1 MSEGKN
7 NTVMLTIIGIATLL
21 IAVVGATF
29 AYFSATLT
37 GTDSEKEY
45 TVRSATVGTQFNGGA
60 DITATG
66 IYPKAEAWGTKT
78 FSIKTTSTKGVS
90 TKYRISLVIDDNDTT
105 ADATISDGAG
115 HVKRFQ
121 ANALS
126 YTLTATED
134 KAATEGTMPTATET
148 KIADPSQDIVFGTA
162 TIYGN
167 DAQEVTQTYTLSM
180 FFKNTNEDQ
189 NANQGAQFK
198 AHISISEIT
207 PKN

>member
-37 GTDSEKEY
+37 GTDNEKEY
-45 TVRSATVGTQFNGGA
+45 TVKSATVGTQFNGGT

-90 TKYRISLVIDDNDTT
+90 TKYRITLVIDDNDTT

-115 HVKRFQ
+115 HIKRFQ

-126 YTLTATED
+126 YTLTAIEAN
-134 KAATEGTMPTATET
+134 AATEGTMPTATET
-148 KIADPSQDIVFGTA
+148 QIADPSKDIVFGEA

-180 FFKNTNEDQ
+180 FFKDTGTDQ

-207 PKN
+207 Q

>member
-45 TVRSATVGTQFNGGA
+45 TVRSATVGTEFNGGDQIA
-60 DITATG
+60 AAG
-66 IYPKAEAWGTKT
+66 IYPKEEAWGTKT
-78 FSIKTTSTKGVS
+78 FSIKTTATKGVS
-90 TKYRISLVIDDNDTT
+90 TKYKITLVIDDNDTT

-121 ANALS
+121 ENALS
-126 YTLTATED
+126 YTLTATEAN
-134 KAATEGTMPTATET
+134 AATEGTMPTATET
-148 KIADPSQDIVFGTA
+148 KIADPSTDIVFGEA

-167 DAQEVTQTYTLSM
+167 DKQEVTQTYTLSM
-180 FFKNTNEDQ
+180 FFKDTGEDQ

-198 AHISISEIT
+198 GHIAITEIT
-207 PKN
+207 Q

>member
-29 AYFSATLT
+29 AYFSAQLT
-37 GTDSEKEY
+37 GSDTEY
-45 TVRSATVGTQFNGGA
+45 TVKSATVGTQFNGGP

-66 IYPKAEAWGTKT
+66 IYPKAEAWGTKEFT
-78 FSIKTTSTKGVS
+78 IKTTSSIGVATNYS
-90 TKYRISLVIDDNDTT
+90 ITLVIDDNDTT

-115 HVKRFQ
+115 HIKRFQ
-121 ANALS
+121 PDALS
-126 YTLTATED
+126 YKLTATEANAST
-134 KAATEGTMPTATET
+134 KGTMPTANET
-148 KIADPSQDIVFGTA
+148 KIADPSQNIVFGEA

-180 FFKNTNEDQ
+180 FFKDTGQDQ

-198 AHISISEIT
+198 AHIEIT
-207 PKN
+207 EITQ

>member
-37 GTDSEKEY
+37 GTNNEKEY
-45 TVRSATVGTQFNGGA
+45 TVRSATVGTEFNGGV

-66 IYPKAEAWGTKT
+66 IYPKEEAWGTKT
-78 FSIKTTSTKGVS
+78 FSIKTTSTKGLS

-105 ADATISDGAG
+105 ADTTISDGAG
-115 HVKRFQ
+115 HVKRFE

-126 YTLTATED
+126 YTLTATE
-134 KAATEGTMPTATET
+134 KNASTAGTMPTTAAET
-148 KIADPSQDIVFGTA
+148 KIADPSKDIVFGEA

-167 DAQEVTQTYTLSM
+167 DAVEVTQTYTLSM
-180 FFKNTNEDQ
+180 FFKDTGTDQ

-198 AHISISEIT
+198 AHIAISEIT
-207 PKN
+207 Q

>member
-29 AYFSATLT
+29 AYFSATVT
-37 GTDSEKEY
+37 GSDVEY
-45 TVRSATVGTQFNGGA
+45 TVKSATVGTEFVGGVQIA
-60 DITATG
+60 AAG
-66 IYPKAEAWGTKT
+66 IYPKEEAWGTKT
-78 FSIKTTSTKGVS
+78 FSIKTTSTKGVA
-90 TKYRISLVIDDNDTT
+90 TKYKITLVIDDNDTT

-115 HVKRFQ
+115 NVKRFQ

-126 YTLTATED
+126 YTLTATEAN
-134 KAATEGTMPTATET
+134 AATEGTMPTATET
-148 KIADPSQDIVFGTA
+148 KIADPSKDIVFGEA

-167 DAQEVTQTYTLSM
+167 DKQEVTQTYTLSM
-180 FFKNTNEDQ
+180 FFKDTGKDQ

-198 AHISISEIT
+198 GHIAITEIT
-207 PKN
+207 Q

>member
-37 GTDSEKEY
+37 GTESEKEY
-45 TVRSATVGTQFNGGA
+45 TVRSATVGTEFNGGDQIA
-60 DITATG
+60 AAG
-66 IYPKAEAWGTKT
+66 IYPKEEAWGTKT
-78 FSIKTTSTKGVS
+78 FSIKTTATKGVS
-90 TKYRISLVIDDNDTT
+90 TKYKITLVIDDNDTT

-126 YTLTATED
+126 YTLTATEAN
-134 KAATEGTMPTATET
+134 AATEGTMPTATET
-148 KIADPSQDIVFGTA
+148 KIADPSTDIVFGEA

-167 DAQEVTQTYTLSM
+167 DKQEVTQTYTLSM
-180 FFKNTNEDQ
+180 FFKDTGEDQ

-198 AHISISEIT
+198 GHIAITEIT
-207 PKN
+207 Q

>member
-37 GTDSEKEY
+37 GTNNEKEY

-66 IYPKAEAWGTKT
+66 IYPKEEAWGTKT

-90 TKYRISLVIDDNDTT
+90 TKYRITLVIDDNDTT
-105 ADATISDGAG
+105 ADTTISDGAG
-115 HVKRFQ
+115 HIKRFQ

-126 YTLTATED
+126 YTLTASEAN
-134 KAATEGTMPTATET
+134 AATEGIMPTATET
-148 KIADPSQDIVFGTA
+148 QIADPSDDIVFGEA

-167 DAQEVTQTYTLSM
+167 DAVEVTQTYTLSM
-180 FFKNTNEDQ
+180 FFKDTGTDQ

-198 AHISISEIT
+198 GHIEIT
-207 PKN
+207 EITQ

>member
-29 AYFSATLT
+29 AYFSATVT
-37 GTDSEKEY
+37 GSDEEY
-45 TVRSATVGTQFNGGA
+45 TVKSATVGTEFVSGVQIA
-60 DITATG
+60 AAG
-66 IYPKAEAWGTKT
+66 IYPKEEAWGTKT

-90 TKYRISLVIDDNDTT
+90 TKYKITLAIDDNDTT
-105 ADATISDGAG
+105 TDDTISDGAG
-115 HVKRFQ
+115 NVKRFQ

-126 YTLTATED
+126 YTLTATEAN
-134 KAATEGTMPTATET
+134 AATEGTMPTATET
-148 KIADPSQDIVFGTA
+148 KIADPSKDIVFGEA

-167 DAQEVTQTYTLSM
+167 DKQEVTQTYTLSM
-180 FFKNTNEDQ
+180 FFKDTGEDQ

-198 AHISISEIT
+198 GHIAITEIT
-207 PKN
+207 Q

>member
-37 GTDSEKEY
+37 GISDEKEY
-45 TVRSATVGTQFNGGA
+45 TVRSATVGTQFNGGV

-66 IYPKAEAWGTKT
+66 IYPKEEAWGTKT

-105 ADATISDGAG
+105 ADTTISDGAG

-126 YTLTATED
+126 YTLTAIEAN
-134 KAATEGTMPTATET
+134 AATEGIMPTATET
-148 KIADPSQDIVFGTA
+148 KIANPSKDIVFGEA

-167 DAQEVTQTYTLSM
+167 APQEVTQTYTLSM
-180 FFKNTNEDQ
+180 FFKDTATDQ

-198 AHISISEIT
+198 GHIAITEIT
-207 PKN
+207 Q

>member
-37 GTDSEKEY
+37 GTNNEKEY
-45 TVRSATVGTQFNGGA
+45 TVRSATVGTEFNGGA

-66 IYPKAEAWGTKT
+66 IYPKEEAWGTKT

-90 TKYRISLVIDDNDTT
+90 TKYRITLVIDDNDTT
-105 ADATISDGAG
+105 ADTTISDGAG
-115 HVKRFQ
+115 HIKRFQ

-126 YTLTATED
+126 YTLTAIEAN
-134 KAATEGTMPTATET
+134 AATEGTMPTATET
-148 KIADPSQDIVFGTA
+148 QIADPSQDIVFGEA

-167 DAQEVTQTYTLSM
+167 DAVEVTQTYTLSM
-180 FFKNTNEDQ
+180 FFKDTGTDQ

-207 PKN
+207 Q

>member
-29 AYFSATLT
+29 AYFSATVT
-37 GTDSEKEY
+37 GSDEEY
-45 TVRSATVGTQFNGGA
+45 TVKSATVGTEFVGGDQIA
-60 DITATG
+60 ATG
-66 IYPKAEAWGTKT
+66 IYPKEEAWGTKT

-90 TKYRISLVIDDNDTT
+90 TKYKITLAIDDNDTT
-105 ADATISDGAG
+105 TDDTISDGAG

-126 YTLTATED
+126 YTLTATE
-134 KAATEGTMPTATET
+134 KNASTAGTMPTTAAET
-148 KIADPSQDIVFGTA
+148 KIADPSKAIVLGEA

-167 DAQEVTQTYTLSM
+167 GKQEVTQTYTLSM
-180 FFKNTNEDQ
+180 FFKDTGEDQ

-198 AHISISEIT
+198 GHIAITEIT
-207 PKN
+207 Q

>member
-1 MSEGKN
+1 
-7 NTVMLTIIGIATLL
+7 MLTIIGIATLL

-37 GTDSEKEY
+37 GISDEKEY

-105 ADATISDGAG
+105 ADETISDGAG
-115 HVKRFQ
+115 HIKRFQ

-126 YTLTATED
+126 YTLTAIEAN
-134 KAATEGTMPTATET
+134 AATEGIMPTATET
-148 KIADPSQDIVFGTA
+148 KIANPSKDIVFGEA

-167 DAQEVTQTYTLSM
+167 APQEVTQTYTLSM
-180 FFKNTNEDQ
+180 FFKDTGTDQ

-198 AHISISEIT
+198 GHIAITEIT
-207 PKN
+207 Q

>member
-37 GTDSEKEY
+37 GTNNEKEY
-45 TVRSATVGTQFNGGA
+45 TVRSATVGTEFNGGA

-66 IYPKAEAWGTKT
+66 IYPKEEAWGTKT

-90 TKYRISLVIDDNDTT
+90 TKYRIALVIDDNDTT
-105 ADATISDGAG
+105 ADTTISDGAG
-115 HVKRFQ
+115 HIKRFQ

-126 YTLTATED
+126 YTLTASEAN
-134 KAATEGTMPTATET
+134 AATEGIMPTATET
-148 KIADPSQDIVFGTA
+148 QIADPSQDIVFGEA

-167 DAQEVTQTYTLSM
+167 DAVEVTQTYTLSM
-180 FFKNTNEDQ
+180 FFKDTGTDQ

-207 PKN
+207 Q

>member
-37 GTDSEKEY
+37 GTNNEKEY
-45 TVRSATVGTQFNGGA
+45 TVRSATVGTEFNGGA

-66 IYPKAEAWGTKT
+66 IYPKEEAWGTKT

-105 ADATISDGAG
+105 ADETISDGAG
-115 HVKRFQ
+115 HIKRFQ

-126 YTLTATED
+126 YTLTAIEAN
-134 KAATEGTMPTATET
+134 AATKGTMPTATET
-148 KIADPSQDIVFGTA
+148 QIADPSQDIVFGEA

-167 DAQEVTQTYTLSM
+167 DAIEVTQTYTLSM
-180 FFKNTNEDQ
+180 FFKDTGTDQ

-198 AHISISEIT
+198 GHIAISEIT
-207 PKN
+207 Q

>member
-37 GTDSEKEY
+37 GISDEKEY
-45 TVRSATVGTQFNGGA
+45 TVRSATVGTQFNGGDQIA
-60 DITATG
+60 AAG
-66 IYPKAEAWGTKT
+66 IYPKEEAWGTKT

-90 TKYRISLVIDDNDTT
+90 TKYKITLVIDDNDTT

-126 YTLTATED
+126 YTLTATEAN
-134 KAATEGTMPTATET
+134 AATKGTMPTATET
-148 KIADPSQDIVFGTA
+148 QIADPSKDIVFGEA

-167 DAQEVTQTYTLSM
+167 DAVEVTQTYTLSM
-180 FFKNTNEDQ
+180 FFKDTGTDQ

-207 PKN
+207 Q

>member
-37 GTDSEKEY
+37 GTNNEKEY
-45 TVRSATVGTQFNGGA
+45 TVRSATVGTEFNGGA

-66 IYPKAEAWGTKT
+66 IYPKEEAWGTKT

-90 TKYRISLVIDDNDTT
+90 TKYRITLVIDDNDTT
-105 ADATISDGAG
+105 ADTTISDGAG

-126 YTLTATED
+126 YTLTAIEAN
-134 KAATEGTMPTATET
+134 AATKGTMPTATET
-148 KIADPSQDIVFGTA
+148 QIADPSDDIVFGEA

-167 DAQEVTQTYTLSM
+167 DAVEVTQTYTLSM
-180 FFKNTNEDQ
+180 FFKDTGTDQ

-207 PKN
+207 Q

>member
-37 GTDSEKEY
+37 GTNNEKEY
-45 TVRSATVGTQFNGGA
+45 TVRSAIVGTEFNGGA

-66 IYPKAEAWGTKT
+66 IYPKEEAWGTKT

-90 TKYRISLVIDDNDTT
+90 TKYRITLVIDDNDTT
-105 ADATISDGAG
+105 ADTTISDGAG
-115 HVKRFQ
+115 HIKRFQ

-126 YTLTATED
+126 YTLTASEAN
-134 KAATEGTMPTATET
+134 AATEGIMPTATET
-148 KIADPSQDIVFGTA
+148 QIANPSQDIVFGEA

-167 DAQEVTQTYTLSM
+167 DAVEVTQTYTLSM
-180 FFKNTNEDQ
+180 FFKDTGTDQ

-207 PKN
+207 Q

>member
-29 AYFSATLT
+29 AYFSAQLT
-37 GTDSEKEY
+37 GSDTEY
-45 TVRSATVGTQFNGGA
+45 TVKSATVGTQFNGGA

-90 TKYRISLVIDDNDTT
+90 TKYRITLVIDDNDTT

-115 HVKRFQ
+115 HIKRFQ

-126 YTLTATED
+126 YTLTAIEAN
-134 KAATEGTMPTATET
+134 AATEGIMPTATET
-148 KIADPSQDIVFGTA
+148 KIANPSKDIVFGEA

-167 DAQEVTQTYTLSM
+167 APQEVTQTYTLSM
-180 FFKNTNEDQ
+180 FFKDTGTDQ

-198 AHISISEIT
+198 GHIAISEIT
-207 PKN
+207 Q

>member
-29 AYFSATLT
+29 AYFSAQLT
-37 GTDSEKEY
+37 GTDNEKEY
-45 TVRSATVGTQFNGGA
+45 TVRSATVGTEFNGGA

-78 FSIKTTSTKGVS
+78 FSIKTTATKGVS
-90 TKYRISLVIDDNDTT
+90 TKYKITLVIDDNDTT
-105 ADATISDGAG
+105 EDATISDGAG

-126 YTLTATED
+126 YTLTATEAN
-134 KAATEGTMPTATET
+134 AASKGKMPTATET
-148 KIADPSQDIVFGTA
+148 QIADPSKDIVFGDA

-167 DAQEVTQTYTLSM
+167 DTQEVTQTYTLSM
-180 FFKNTNEDQ
+180 FFKDTDEDQ

-198 AHISISEIT
+198 GHIAITEIT
-207 PKN
+207 Q

>member
-37 GTDSEKEY
+37 GTNNEKEY
-45 TVRSATVGTQFNGGA
+45 TVRSATVGTEFNGGA

-66 IYPKAEAWGTKT
+66 IYPKEEAWGTKT

-90 TKYRISLVIDDNDTT
+90 TKYRIALVIDDNDTT
-105 ADATISDGAG
+105 ADATISDGHG
-115 HVKRFQ
+115 LIKKFQ
-121 ANALS
+121 PNALS
-126 YTLTATED
+126 YTLTAVE
-134 KAATEGTMPTATET
+134 KNAATEGRMPTATTET

-167 DAQEVTQTYTLSM
+167 DKTEVTQTYTLSM
-180 FFKNTNEDQ
+180 FFKDTGTDQ

-198 AHISISEIT
+198 GHIAITEIT
-207 PKN
+207 Q

>member
-37 GTDSEKEY
+37 GTNNEKEY

-66 IYPKAEAWGTKT
+66 IYPKEEAWGTKT

-90 TKYRISLVIDDNDTT
+90 TKYRITLVIDDNDTT
-105 ADATISDGAG
+105 ADTTISDGAG
-115 HVKRFQ
+115 HIKRFQ

-126 YTLTATED
+126 YTLTAIEAN
-134 KAATEGTMPTATET
+134 AATEGTMPTATET
-148 KIADPSQDIVFGTA
+148 QIADPSQDIVFGEA

-167 DAQEVTQTYTLSM
+167 DAVEVTQTYTLSM
-180 FFKNTNEDQ
+180 FFKDTGTDQ

-207 PKN
+207 Q

>member
-37 GTDSEKEY
+37 GISDEKEY

-66 IYPKAEAWGTKT
+66 IYPKEEAWGTKT

-105 ADATISDGAG
+105 ADETISDGAG
-115 HVKRFQ
+115 HIKRFQ

-126 YTLTATED
+126 YTLTAIEAN
-134 KAATEGTMPTATET
+134 AATEGTMPTATET
-148 KIADPSQDIVFGTA
+148 QIADPSDDIVFGEA

-167 DAQEVTQTYTLSM
+167 DAVEVTQTYTLSM
-180 FFKNTNEDQ
+180 FFKDTGTDQ

-198 AHISISEIT
+198 GHIAITEIT
-207 PKN
+207 Q

>member
-37 GTDSEKEY
+37 GISDEKEY

-66 IYPKAEAWGTKT
+66 IYPKEEAWGTKT

-105 ADATISDGAG
+105 ADTTISDGAG
-115 HVKRFQ
+115 HIKRFQ
-121 ANALS
+121 AHALS
-126 YTLTATED
+126 YTLTAIEAN
-134 KAATEGTMPTATET
+134 AATKGTMPTATET
-148 KIADPSQDIVFGTA
+148 KIADPSKDIVFGEA

-167 DAQEVTQTYTLSM
+167 DAVEVTQTYTLSM
-180 FFKNTNEDQ
+180 FFKDTGTDQ

-198 AHISISEIT
+198 GHIEIT
-207 PKN
+207 EITQ

>member
-37 GTDSEKEY
+37 GISDEKEY

-66 IYPKAEAWGTKT
+66 IYPKEEAWGTKT

-90 TKYRISLVIDDNDTT
+90 TKYRITLVIDDNDTT
-105 ADATISDGAG
+105 ADTTISDGAG
-115 HVKRFQ
+115 HIKRFQ

-126 YTLTATED
+126 YTLTAIEAN
-134 KAATEGTMPTATET
+134 AATNGSMPTATET
-148 KIADPSQDIVFGTA
+148 QIADPSQDIVFGEA

-167 DAQEVTQTYTLSM
+167 DSVEVTQTYTLSM
-180 FFKNTNEDQ
+180 FFKDTGTDQ

-198 AHISISEIT
+198 GHIAISEIT
-207 PKN
+207 Q

>member
-37 GTDSEKEY
+37 GTESEKKY
-45 TVRSATVGTQFNGGA
+45 TVKSATVGTEFVGGDQIA
-60 DITATG
+60 AAG
-66 IYPKAEAWGTKT
+66 IYPKEEAWGTKT

-90 TKYRISLVIDDNDTT
+90 TKYKITLAIDDNDTT
-105 ADATISDGAG
+105 TDDTISDGAG
-115 HVKRFQ
+115 HVKRFE

-126 YTLTATED
+126 YTLTATEEN
-134 KAATEGTMPTATET
+134 ASTAGTMPTTAAET
-148 KIADPSQDIVFGTA
+148 KIADPSKAIVLGEA
-162 TIYGN
+162 IIYGN
-167 DAQEVTQTYTLSM
+167 DAQEVKQTYTLSM
-180 FFKNTNEDQ
+180 FFKDTGEDQ

-198 AHISISEIT
+198 GHIAITEIT
-207 PKN
+207 Q

>member
-37 GTDSEKEY
+37 GTQDEKEY

-66 IYPKAEAWGTKT
+66 IYPKEEAWGTKT

-90 TKYRISLVIDDNDTT
+90 TKYRITLVIDDNDTT
-105 ADATISDGAG
+105 ADTTISDGAG

-126 YTLTATED
+126 YTLTAIEAN
-134 KAATEGTMPTATET
+134 AATKGTMPTATET
-148 KIADPSQDIVFGTA
+148 QIADPSQDIVFGEA

-167 DAQEVTQTYTLSM
+167 DSIEVTQTYTLSM
-180 FFKNTNEDQ
+180 FFKDTGIDQ

-207 PKN
+207 Q

>member
-37 GTDSEKEY
+37 GTENEKEY
-45 TVRSATVGTQFNGGA
+45 TVRSATVGTQFNGGP

-90 TKYRISLVIDDNDTT
+90 TKYRITLVIDDNDTT

-115 HVKRFQ
+115 HIKRFQ

-126 YTLTATED
+126 YTLTAIEAN
-134 KAATEGTMPTATET
+134 AATNGTMPTATET
-148 KIADPSQDIVFGTA
+148 QIADPSQDIVFGEA

-167 DAQEVTQTYTLSM
+167 DAVEVTQTYTLSM
-180 FFKNTNEDQ
+180 FFKDTGTDQ

-198 AHISISEIT
+198 GHIAISEIT
-207 PKN
+207 Q

>member
-29 AYFSATLT
+29 AYFSAQLT
-37 GTDSEKEY
+37 GSDTEY
-45 TVRSATVGTQFNGGA
+45 TVKSATVGTQFNGGDQIA
-60 DITATG
+60 AAG
-66 IYPKAEAWGTKT
+66 IYPKEEAWGTKT

-105 ADATISDGAG
+105 ADETISDGAG
-115 HVKRFQ
+115 HIKRFQ

-126 YTLTATED
+126 YTLTAIEAN
-134 KAATEGTMPTATET
+134 AATEGIMPTATET
-148 KIADPSQDIVFGTA
+148 KIANPSKDIVFGEA

-167 DAQEVTQTYTLSM
+167 APQEVTQTYTLSM
-180 FFKNTNEDQ
+180 FFKDTGTDQ

-198 AHISISEIT
+198 GHIEIT
-207 PKN
+207 EITQ

>member
-29 AYFSATLT
+29 AYFSAQLT

-45 TVRSATVGTQFNGGA
+45 TVRSATVGTEFNGGA

-90 TKYRISLVIDDNDTT
+90 TKYKITLVIDDNDTT

-126 YTLTATED
+126 YTLTATE
-134 KAATEGTMPTATET
+134 ANASTNGTMPTATET
-148 KIADPSQDIVFGTA
+148 QIADPSKDIVFGDA

-167 DAQEVTQTYTLSM
+167 DTQEVTQTYTLSM
-180 FFKNTNEDQ
+180 FFKDTGEDQ

-198 AHISISEIT
+198 GHIAITEIT
-207 PKN
+207 Q

>member
-37 GTDSEKEY
+37 GTNNEKEY

-66 IYPKAEAWGTKT
+66 IYPKEEAWGTKT

-90 TKYRISLVIDDNDTT
+90 TKYRITLVIDDNDTT
-105 ADATISDGAG
+105 ADTTISDGAG
-115 HVKRFQ
+115 HIKRFQ

-126 YTLTATED
+126 YTLTASEAN
-134 KAATEGTMPTATET
+134 AATEGIMPTATET
-148 KIADPSQDIVFGTA
+148 QIADPSDDIVFGEA

-167 DAQEVTQTYTLSM
+167 DAVEVTQTYTLSM
-180 FFKNTNEDQ
+180 FFKDTGTDQ

-198 AHISISEIT
+198 AHIAISEIT
-207 PKN
+207 Q

>member
-37 GTDSEKEY
+37 GTNNEKEY
-45 TVRSATVGTQFNGGA
+45 TVRSATVGTEFNGGV

-66 IYPKAEAWGTKT
+66 IYPKEEAWGTKT
-78 FSIKTTSTKGVS
+78 FSIKTTSTKGLS

-105 ADATISDGAG
+105 ADTTISDGAG

-126 YTLTATED
+126 YTLTAIEAN
-134 KAATEGTMPTATET
+134 AATKGTMPTATET
-148 KIADPSQDIVFGTA
+148 KIADPSKDIVFGEA

-167 DAQEVTQTYTLSM
+167 DKQEVTQTYTLSM
-180 FFKNTNEDQ
+180 FFKDTGTDQ

-198 AHISISEIT
+198 AHIAISEIT
-207 PKN
+207 Q

>member
-45 TVRSATVGTQFNGGA
+45 TVRSATVGTEFNGGDQIA
-60 DITATG
+60 AAG
-66 IYPKAEAWGTKT
+66 IYPKEEAWGTKT
-78 FSIKTTSTKGVS
+78 FSIKTTATKGVS
-90 TKYRISLVIDDNDTT
+90 TKYKITLVIDDNDTT
-105 ADATISDGAG
+105 TDATISDGAG
-115 HVKRFQ
+115 YVKRFQ

-126 YTLTATED
+126 YTLTATEAN
-134 KAATEGTMPTATET
+134 AATEGTMPTATET
-148 KIADPSQDIVFGTA
+148 KIADPSKDIVFGEA

-167 DAQEVTQTYTLSM
+167 DKQEVTQTYTLSM
-180 FFKNTNEDQ
+180 FFKDTNEDQ

-198 AHISISEIT
+198 GHIAITEIT
-207 PKN
+207 Q

>member
-29 AYFSATLT
+29 AYFSATVT
-37 GTDSEKEY
+37 GSDEEY
-45 TVRSATVGTQFNGGA
+45 TVKSATVGTEFIGGVQIA
-60 DITATG
+60 AAG
-66 IYPKAEAWGTKT
+66 IYPKEEAWGTKT
-78 FSIKTTSTKGVS
+78 FSIKTTSTKGVA
-90 TKYRISLVIDDNDTT
+90 TKYKITLVIDENDTT

-115 HVKRFQ
+115 NVKRFQ

-126 YTLTATED
+126 YTLTATEAN
-134 KAATEGTMPTATET
+134 AATEGTMPTATET
-148 KIADPSQDIVFGTA
+148 KIADPSKNIVFGEA

-167 DAQEVTQTYTLSM
+167 DKQEVTQTYTLSM
-180 FFKNTNEDQ
+180 FFKDTGKDQ

-198 AHISISEIT
+198 GHIAITEIT
-207 PKN
+207 Q

>member
-29 AYFSATLT
+29 AYFSAQLT
-37 GTDSEKEY
+37 GTDNEKEY
-45 TVRSATVGTQFNGGA
+45 TVRSATVGTEFNGGA

-78 FSIKTTSTKGVS
+78 FSIKTTATKGVS
-90 TKYRISLVIDDNDTT
+90 TKYKITLVIDDNDTT
-105 ADATISDGAG
+105 EDATISDGAG

-126 YTLTATED
+126 YTLTATEAN
-134 KAATEGTMPTATET
+134 AASKGTMPTANET
-148 KIADPSQDIVFGTA
+148 QIADPSKDIVFGDA

-167 DAQEVTQTYTLSM
+167 DTQEVTQTYTLSM
-180 FFKNTNEDQ
+180 FFKDTGEDQ

-198 AHISISEIT
+198 GHIAITEIT
-207 PKN
+207 Q

>member
-37 GTDSEKEY
+37 GTNNEKEY
-45 TVRSATVGTQFNGGA
+45 TVRSATVGTEFNGGA

-66 IYPKAEAWGTKT
+66 IYPKEEAWGTKT

-90 TKYRISLVIDDNDTT
+90 TKYRIALVIDDNDTT
-105 ADATISDGAG
+105 ADTTISDGAG
-115 HVKRFQ
+115 HIKRFQ

-126 YTLTATED
+126 YTLTATEAN
-134 KAATEGTMPTATET
+134 AATKGTMPTATET
-148 KIADPSQDIVFGTA
+148 QIANPSKDIVFGEA

-167 DAQEVTQTYTLSM
+167 DAVEVTQTYTLSM
-180 FFKNTNEDQ
+180 FFKDTGTDQ

-207 PKN
+207 Q

>member
-37 GTDSEKEY
+37 GTNNEKEY
-45 TVRSATVGTQFNGGA
+45 TVRSATVGTEFNGGV

-66 IYPKAEAWGTKT
+66 IYPKEEAWGTKT
-78 FSIKTTSTKGVS
+78 FSIKTTSTKGLS

-105 ADATISDGAG
+105 ADTTISDGAG

-126 YTLTATED
+126 YTLTAIEAN
-134 KAATEGTMPTATET
+134 AATKGTMPTATET
-148 KIADPSQDIVFGTA
+148 QIADPSKDIVFGEA

-167 DAQEVTQTYTLSM
+167 DAVEVTQTYTLSM
-180 FFKNTNEDQ
+180 FFKDTGTDQ

-198 AHISISEIT
+198 AHIAISEIT
-207 PKN
+207 Q

>member
-37 GTDSEKEY
+37 GTNSEKEY
-45 TVRSATVGTQFNGGA
+45 TVRSATVGTEFNSGNQIA
-60 DITATG
+60 AAG

-78 FSIKTTSTKGVS
+78 FSIKTTATKGVS
-90 TKYRISLVIDDNDTT
+90 TKYKITLVIDDNDTT

-126 YTLTATED
+126 YTLTATEAN
-134 KAATEGTMPTATET
+134 AATKGTMPTATET
-148 KIADPSQDIVFGTA
+148 QIAYPSKDIVFGEA

-180 FFKNTNEDQ
+180 FFKDTNEDQ

-198 AHISISEIT
+198 GHIAITEIT
-207 PKN
+207 Q